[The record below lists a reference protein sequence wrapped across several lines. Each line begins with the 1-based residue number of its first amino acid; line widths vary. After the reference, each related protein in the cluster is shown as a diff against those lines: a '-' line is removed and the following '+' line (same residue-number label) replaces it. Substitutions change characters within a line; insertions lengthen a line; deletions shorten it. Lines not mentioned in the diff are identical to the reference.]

1 MSSQAPFRSSSS
13 VKYLGK
19 IIKRSK
25 IRATFTLLY
34 SGNEGSKDEVVVV
47 ATWSTVSSK
56 TAVSVNGFEIHR
68 NDTGENNPTISPE
81 KTYFTFPFNDGVRNY
96 RVIIHR
102 RARLGVREAELF
114 VENVSFF
121 DLESAEAGAVGSIG
135 KGGLSMKKG
144 IVSATDEERPADKQR
159 PVDVGS
165 LPMDEHSQTE
175 GEALFSPRSKPAL
188 KTFERSLE
196 TLGFDRESIFHAI
209 ASACLSD
216 PADYEE
222 AETPMEAEARLYWE
236 IVSWANDGNR
246 ETVDFIL
253 QQQLN
258 EVASLVRHFCITASE
273 AAVISLGISTLL
285 SHPPTV
291 PHTNKNR
298 TVLIFDLREDIRT
311 KNLMFEEWVCIDSV
325 IGQVVGAGV
334 CDGTGFGVVRF
345 SDQKGVEECLRAAKR
360 GGVTVEE
367 KEVRIERLAPF
378 F

>member
-196 TLGFDRESIFHAI
+196 TLGFDRAHPETRCRYSIHLPINRYF
-209 ASACLSD
+209 SPLR
-216 PADYEE
+216 
-222 AETPMEAEARLYWE
+222 TVE
-236 IVSWANDGNR
+236 IPDVY
-246 ETVDFIL
+246 L
-253 QQQLN
+253 
-258 EVASLVRHFCITASE
+258 VAAHTTLLPASE
-273 AAVISLGISTLL
+273 GPHFSPGQCHTLTST
-285 SHPPTV
+285 
-291 PHTNKNR
+291 
-298 TVLIFDLREDIRT
+298 E
-311 KNLMFEEWVCIDSV
+311 
-325 IGQVVGAGV
+325 
-334 CDGTGFGVVRF
+334 
-345 SDQKGVEECLRAAKR
+345 
-360 GGVTVEE
+360 
-367 KEVRIERLAPF
+367 
-378 F
+378 